1 MANKQEPLIESLMA
15 LAVSAAPL
23 IERARASGLF
33 KPGTREAEAVEIVLT
48 PDPMPAAA
56 AAAPPAPAADFSAER
71 AALQDIIVNQAMRI
85 NALEAEVTALKARKS
100 KS

>member
-48 PDPMPAAA
+48 PDPVP
-56 AAAPPAPAADFSAER
+56 AAAPPTADFSGEK
-71 AALQDIIVNQAMRI
+71 AALQDIIVNQALRI
-85 NALEAEVTALKARKS
+85 NALEAEVAALKARKS
-100 KS
+100 KT